1 MDIPLPDEIS
11 RWLYRVPG
19 RARKV
24 RVSQLSDYFVVHLVE
39 MRRWP
44 PSSPREHACLVAGAV
59 GPTLSEA
66 LQNAAR
72 DPRIVDE
79 EASE

>member
-1 MDIPLPDEIS
+1 MYDPLPDEIS
-11 RWLYRVPG
+11 RWIDRVPG
-19 RARKV
+19 RGV
-24 RVSQLSDYFVVHLVE
+24 RVSQISDHCVVHLIE

-44 PSSPREHACLVAGAV
+44 PWSPREHACLVAGAV
-59 GPTLSEA
+59 GETVSEA
-66 LQNAAR
+66 LQAVAR

>member
-1 MDIPLPDEIS
+1 MDAPLPVEIS
-11 RWLYRVPG
+11 RWLDRVPG
-19 RARKV
+19 RGR
-24 RVSQLSDYFVVHLVE
+24 RVLVNELSDGWAANLVE
-39 MRRWP
+39 MRRCP

-79 EASE
+79 EVL